1 VLFPQFRLYS
11 PLLHFKKDT
20 GEEGGFFK
28 TQSEKP
34 TTKHQT
40 RERERERV
48 RELQHTYI
56 PASSALPKIAH
67 VVQGYL

>member
-11 PLLHFKKDT
+11 PLLQFKKDT
-20 GEEGGFFK
+20 GEGGGFFK

-34 TTKHQT
+34 TTKHQ
-40 RERERERV
+40 RGERERV

-56 PASSALPKIAH
+56 PATSALPRIAH